1 MSTEPNQ
8 ILTITDLNQRAK
20 SVLETHI
27 GQVWVMGEISNL
39 ARPASGH
46 LYFTL
51 KDEQA
56 QVRCALFR
64 MSRRG
69 IDFPI
74 ENGQQVLAY
83 ASVSLYPGR
92 GDYQLIVTQLQLAG
106 AGALQLA
113 FEQTKKRL
121 AAEGL
126 FDDSHKQPL
135 PIHPQQIGVITS
147 STGAAIRDILKV
159 LKRRNPMLPV
169 IIYPTLVQGDKAKET
184 IVKAIE
190 IANTRAEC
198 DVLLLSRGG
207 GSLEDL
213 WPFNEE
219 CVARAIFNSQIPI
232 ISGVGHEVDF
242 TIADFVADIRA
253 ATPSAAAETVSE
265 DQNKLLQTLSHLQT
279 QLHRLMTHRL
289 TTESQQLETLKHR
302 LKHPKD
308 KLQEQAQKLD
318 HLEHQLISLMK
329 AKLQQSVAKIDQLTH
344 RLPSPQH
351 HIAYTHEQVNQLN
364 QRLSRQIQQC
374 IKDKHTALNSLKQT
388 LNTLSPLATLERG
401 YAIVSDQAKQTVT
414 SVQSLK
420 AKASIQIQL
429 KDGSAQCEVIS
440 TQT

>member
-1 MSTEPNQ
+1 MQNEPNH
-8 ILTITDLNQRAK
+8 ILTITDLNQLAK
-20 SVLETHI
+20 SVLESGI

-74 ENGQQVLAY
+74 ENGQQVLAL
-83 ASVSLYPGR
+83 ASVSIYPGR
-92 GDYQLIVTQLQLAG
+92 GDYQLIVNQMQLAG

-121 AAEGL
+121 AADGL
-126 FDDSHKQPL
+126 FDETHKQRL
-135 PIHPQQIGVITS
+135 PEHPKQIGVITS
-147 STGAAIRDILKV
+147 SSGAAIRDILKV
-159 LKRRNPMLPV
+159 LKRRNPSLSV
-169 IIYPTLVQGDKAKET
+169 IIYPTLVQGDKAKDT

-190 IANTRAEC
+190 IANQRNEC
-198 DVLLLSRGG
+198 EVLIVSRGG

-219 CVARAIFNSQIPI
+219 SVARAIFNSQIPI
-232 ISGVGHEVDF
+232 VSGVGHEVDF
-242 TIADFVADIRA
+242 TIADFVADVRA

-265 DQNKLLQTLSHLQT
+265 DRAKVLQTLSHIQT
-279 QLHRLMTHRL
+279 QLYRLITHRL
-289 TTESQQLETLKHR
+289 SSEHQRLDTLKHR

-318 HLEHQLISLMK
+318 YLEQQLNLLMK
-329 AKLQQSVAKIDQLTH
+329 SQLQRYQSKLEQLYA
-344 RLPSPQH
+344 RLPSPQQKLVY
-351 HIAYTHEQVNQLN
+351 AQEQVRQLN
-364 QRLSRQIQQC
+364 QRLFRRLQQTLT
-374 IKDKHTALNSLKQT
+374 DKYTALNNIKQSLHM
-388 LNTLSPLATLERG
+388 LSPLATLDRG
-401 YAIVSDQAKQTVT
+401 YTITTDKKQKAITSVSDLNCGQKVD
-414 SVQSLK
+414 VRF
-420 AKASIQIQL
+420 
-429 KDGSAQCEVIS
+429 KDGVAGCVVESLDS
-440 TQT
+440 